1 MERLTFFR
9 LRIRKPSA
17 SIRLMILPKFPLRTE
32 SGLMIVN
39 VRFDMSLLVL
49 LRGIGRR
56 IIAGGGWGAYALIQ
70 NQRQG
75 AAIAAEE
82 GSQGCERLLRATP
95 GNEVHSFRAA
105 SAALENRDASSFDD
119 PVPLTRHGSID
130 IPTRGARKKRSHPC
144 LPSL

>member
-32 SGLMIVN
+32 SGLMIVS

-82 GSQGCERLLRATP
+82 GRQYGCERLLRATP

-105 SAALENRDASSFDD
+105 SAAREIETHLR
-119 PVPLTRHGSID
+119 LMIQCR
-130 IPTRGARKKRSHPC
+130 
-144 LPSL
+144 